1 MSSIPVET
9 FRNAVIGL
17 LEETFESVHG
27 YYLDKKTSLFE
38 TLDEIT
44 AEQASIPIGGA
55 CATLAAQVKHTAFY
69 MEILE
74 KSIEGVEISGIDWD
88 EIWRTTTAVSTPEW
102 HTIQTDLRTTY
113 QRVKTLANSKENWE
127 SEDEVDGIISIIVH
141 TAYHLGEI
149 RQALC
154 FLRGSSGV

>member
-1 MSSIPVET
+1 MSSIPIET

-17 LEETFESVHG
+17 LEETFETVHG
-27 YYLDKKTSLFE
+27 YFLDKKTSLFE
-38 TLDEIT
+38 TLDGIT
-44 AEQASIPIGGA
+44 AEQASIPIGGG

-74 KSIEGVEISGIDWD
+74 KSIEGVEISGVDWG
-88 EIWRTTTAVSTPEW
+88 EIWRTTTAVTPTEW
-102 HTIQTDLRTTY
+102 NAIQAELHTNY
-113 QRVKTLANSKENWE
+113 QRVKALVNSKQNWE

-154 FLRGSSGV
+154 FLRGAGG